1 MEKERHMAATVQGR
15 PALGR
20 LGRLAL
26 LATLGIGIATALAGC
41 VSLGGGSPPNKTVIV
56 TPQGSHVTKVPDND

>member
-1 MEKERHMAATVQGR
+1 MATPIQTHPVLGK
-15 PALGR
+15 LGR
-20 LGRLAL
+20 TVL

-56 TPQGSHVTKVPDND
+56 TPQGSHVTKVPDNDD